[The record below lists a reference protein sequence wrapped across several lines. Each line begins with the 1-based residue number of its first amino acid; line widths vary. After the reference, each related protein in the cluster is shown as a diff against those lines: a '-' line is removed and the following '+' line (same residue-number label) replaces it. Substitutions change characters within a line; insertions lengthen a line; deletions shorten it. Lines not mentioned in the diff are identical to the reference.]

1 MRGGNF
7 ATRAEISENFETNRS
22 YNFQI
27 SSRKASRWYKAW
39 ILNHHFVNSRMPIL
53 SSVDSSGIL
62 SFSAAIS
69 MLTINM
75 KPITKL
81 AFTPIIPYP
90 ATEYDT
96 IFMTMVNFQ
105 DVMQQRG
112 ISYGPLWSHKKFVN
126 LKEFVDYSSN

>member
-1 MRGGNF
+1 
-7 ATRAEISENFETNRS
+7 
-22 YNFQI
+22 
-27 SSRKASRWYKAW
+27 
-39 ILNHHFVNSRMPIL
+39 MPIL
-53 SSVDSSGIL
+53 SSVNSSGIL
-62 SFSAAIS
+62 LFSAAIS

-81 AFTPIIPYP
+81 AFTPILLYP

-112 ISYGPLWSHKKFVN
+112 MSYGPLWSHKEFVN
-126 LKEFVDYSSN
+126 LIEFVDYSSN